1 MRAFAELFDR
11 LDATTSTR
19 NKVGA
24 IADYLGSVPASDASW
39 AVFLLSGRRNKRL
52 VGAAELRQWIRE
64 YTGLEAW
71 LFESAYAHVGDLAE
85 TVTLL
90 LAREDECVRALE
102 LSLATLIEAHL
113 LPLRGAE
120 ATVRK
125 ARVMALW
132 QDLPLQQQFVFNKI
146 ITGAF
151 RVGVSQRLLIR
162 ALEQVSG
169 IDDKILA
176 HRLMGHWEPGAA
188 FYEQLV
194 AADDGEADIARPYPF
209 FLASPLPEDPSELG
223 DPNDFIAEWKWD
235 GIRAQVVRRGGQCFI
250 WSRGEELMPG
260 RFPEVETATARL
272 PDGTVL
278 DGELLAWRDDA
289 PLPFALLQQRI
300 GRKSPGA
307 TSLAKA
313 PVRLMA
319 YDLLEADGE
328 DLRELP
334 LDERRQRLSEL
345 LAGQSDILL
354 SATIVAEDWPSY
366 ATLREQARERA
377 TEGLMLKRRSSTYQ
391 VGRRRGDWWKWK
403 VTAQT
408 LDAVLIYAQAGH
420 GRRSNLFTDYTFA
433 VYDGDDLVPIAKA
446 YSGLTDAE
454 IAELD
459 RWIRRHTRERFGP
472 VRAVEPTWVFE
483 LAFEGIHPSP
493 RHKSGLALRFP
504 RISRWRRDLG
514 LTDADRIEDL
524 RRLLPRDLDDGLP
537 PHG

>member
-1 MRAFAELFDR
+1 MRAFADLFDR

-19 NKVGA
+19 SKVSA
-24 IADYLGSVPASDASW
+24 IADYLAAVPARDAGW
-39 AVFLLSGRRNKRL
+39 AVFLLSGRRLKRL

-64 YTGLEAW
+64 YTGLADW

-85 TVTLL
+85 TTTLL
-90 LAREDECVRALE
+90 LARREVAGRELE
-102 LSLATLIEAHL
+102 LPLATLIEAHL
-113 LPLRGAE
+113 LPLRGADE
-120 ATVRK
+120 GTRK
-125 ARVMALW
+125 HKVMTLW
-132 QDLPLQQQFVFNKI
+132 QDLPLEQQFVFNKI

-162 ALEQVSG
+162 ALHQACG
-169 IDDKILA
+169 IDETVLA
-176 HRLMGHWEPGAA
+176 HRLMGQWDPGAA
-188 FYEQLV
+188 FYERLV

-209 FLASPLPEDPSELG
+209 FLASPMPEDAGELG
-223 DPNDFIAEWKWD
+223 DPAQWIAEWKWD

-250 WSRGEELMPG
+250 WSRGEELMVG
-260 RFPEVETATARL
+260 RFPEVEAAAGRL
-272 PDGTVL
+272 PDGTVI

-307 TSLAKA
+307 TTLAKA

-319 YDLLEADGE
+319 YDLLEAEGQ
-328 DLRELP
+328 DLRTLP
-334 LDERRQRLSEL
+334 LVQRRQRLAEL
-345 LAGQSDILL
+345 LAGRDDMLL
-354 SATIVAEDWPSY
+354 STTVAAGDWQGY
-366 ATLREQARERA
+366 AALREQARGRA
-377 TEGLMLKRRSSTYQ
+377 TEGLMLKRRDSTYQ
-391 VGRRRGDWWKWK
+391 VGRKRGDWWKWK
-403 VTAQT
+403 VTPQT
-408 LDAVLIYAQAGH
+408 LDAILIYARAGH

-433 VYDGDDLVPIAKA
+433 VYDGDELVPVAKA

-459 RWIRRHTRERFGP
+459 RWIRGHTRERFGP

-514 LTDADRIEDL
+514 LADADRLEDL
-524 RRLLPRDLDDGLP
+524 QRLLATPT
-537 PHG
+537 

>member
-1 MRAFAELFDR
+1 MRHFADLFER

-19 NKVGA
+19 NKVAA
-24 IADYLGSVPASDASW
+24 IADYLASVPAADASW
-39 AVFLLSGRRNKRL
+39 AVFLLSGRRLKRR
-52 VGAAELRQWIRE
+52 VGAAELRQWIRD

-90 LAREDECVRALE
+90 LPRAGNHTRDIE
-102 LSLATLIEAHL
+102 LSLATLMETHL
-113 LPLRGAE
+113 LPLEGADE
-120 ATVRK
+120 ATRRACVT
-125 ARVMALW
+125 ALW
-132 QDLPLQQQFVFNKI
+132 RDLPLSQQFVFNKM

-162 ALEQVSG
+162 ALEQASG
-169 IDDKILA
+169 IDAKVLA
-176 HRLMGHWEPGAA
+176 HRLMGRWEPGAT

-194 AADDGEADIARPYPF
+194 SADDGEADIARPYPF
-209 FLASPLPEDPSELG
+209 FLASPLPEDPTELG
-223 DPNDFIAEWKWD
+223 DAKAFMAEWKWD

-250 WSRGEELMPG
+250 WSRGEDLMAG
-260 RFPEVETATARL
+260 RFPEVEAAAAAL
-272 PDGTVL
+272 PDGSVL
-278 DGELLAWRDDA
+278 DGELLAWQDDG

-300 GRKSPGA
+300 GRKKPGA
-307 TSLAKA
+307 SSLAKA
-313 PVRLMA
+313 PVRFMA
-319 YDLLEADGE
+319 YDLLEVDAE

-334 LDERRQRLSEL
+334 LEERRERLAGL
-345 LAGQSDILL
+345 LAGSDELLL
-354 SATIVAEDWPSY
+354 STTIEADDWQGY
-366 ATLREQARERA
+366 ETLREQARGLA
-377 TEGLMLKRRSSTYQ
+377 TEGLMIKRRNSPYQ

-403 VTAQT
+403 VTPQT

-433 VYDGDDLVPIAKA
+433 VYDGDELVPIAKA

-454 IAELD
+454 IIELD

-472 VRAVEPTWVFE
+472 VRAVEATWVFE
-483 LAFEGIHPSP
+483 LAFDGIHASP

-514 LTDADRIEDL
+514 LADADRLEDL
-524 RRLLPRDLDDGLP
+524 RRLLPTTT
-537 PHG
+537 

>member
-1 MRAFAELFDR
+1 MRAFAELFER

-19 NKVGA
+19 KKVTA
-24 IADYLGSVPASDASW
+24 IADYLPAVPPSDASW
-39 AVFLLSGRRNKRL
+39 AIFLLTGRRLKRL

-64 YTGLEAW
+64 YASLEAW

-85 TVTLL
+85 TTTLL
-90 LAREDECVRALE
+90 LARESDHERSLE
-102 LSLATLIEAHL
+102 VSLATLIEAHL
-113 LPLRGAE
+113 LPLAGADE
-120 ATVRK
+120 ATRK
-125 ARVMALW
+125 ARVTALW
-132 QDLPLQQQFVFNKI
+132 RDLPLGQQFVFNKI

-162 ALEQVSG
+162 ALQQASG
-169 IDDKILA
+169 IDDKVLA
-176 HRLMGHWEPGAA
+176 HRLMGHWEPGTA
-188 FYEQLV
+188 FYRQLT

-223 DPNDFIAEWKWD
+223 DPKAFLAEWKWD

-250 WSRGEELMPG
+250 WSRGEELMAG
-260 RFPEVETATARL
+260 RFPEVEAAAEAL

-278 DGELLAWRDDA
+278 DGELLAWRDAA

-313 PVRLMA
+313 PIRLMA
-319 YDLLEADGE
+319 YDLLEAGGK
-328 DLRELP
+328 DLREQP
-334 LDERRQRLSEL
+334 LGERRDRLVRL
-345 LAGQSDILL
+345 LKGHEDILL
-354 SATIVAEDWPSY
+354 SATIEAEDWQGY
-366 ATLREQARERA
+366 AALRAQARDRA
-377 TEGLMLKRRSSTYQ
+377 TEGLMIKRRSSTYQ

-403 VTAQT
+403 VTPQT

-433 VYDGDDLVPIAKA
+433 VYDGDELVPIAKA

-454 IAELD
+454 ITELD

-472 VRAVEPTWVFE
+472 VRAVEATWVFE

-514 LTDADRIEDL
+514 LADADRLEDL
-524 RRLLPRDLDDGLP
+524 RRLLPVAIEAKPND
-537 PHG
+537 